1 MQIVYTRKAK
11 QDLQGIREYY
21 GSRTPTGLQNIVND
35 IVNVVEDIPSSISK
49 GRTTPHP
56 DVWEKIT
63 PKYSYLLPY
72 YIFQGK
78 LYVLRVYDPRR
89 GELDYTKIVNLEE

>member
-11 QDLQGIREYY
+11 QDLQKIRTYY

-35 IVNVVEDIPSSISK
+35 IIHVVEDIPISISK
-49 GRTTPHP
+49 GRATPHP

-78 LYVLRVYDPRR
+78 LYILRVYDPRR
-89 GELDYTKIVNLEE
+89 GKLDYTKIINLKE